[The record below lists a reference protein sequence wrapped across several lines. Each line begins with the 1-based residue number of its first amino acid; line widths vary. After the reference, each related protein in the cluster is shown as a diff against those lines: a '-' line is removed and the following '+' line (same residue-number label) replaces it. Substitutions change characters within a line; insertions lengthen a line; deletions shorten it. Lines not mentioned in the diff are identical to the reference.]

1 MLDQNALVPLYEQ
14 LKDAIK
20 EDIKAKIYCPGDR
33 MPSEVELE
41 EKYQVSR
48 ITVRRAVKELCE
60 EEILVRL
67 TGWEVS
73 MIPWKAREG
82 RSERKFWKNQSF
94 M

>member
-41 EKYQVSR
+41 EKY
-48 ITVRRAVKELCE
+48 
-60 EEILVRL
+60 
-67 TGWEVS
+67 
-73 MIPWKAREG
+73 
-82 RSERKFWKNQSF
+82 
-94 M
+94 